1 MNYCLFGKEDAVMSF
16 IVDYQN
22 AHADASAYN
31 CLGFIL
37 GKTEVIGLKKEK
49 ASDSLVDV
57 FKKCLAKN
65 YIRATQK
72 KTWEPERATFVL
84 FNLTTFYDL
93 AFHFHVIRVNF
104 DGTVDNKPDNKPAES
119 FANLEEFAAKYPE
132 YNLDTAMYFVLD

>member
-1 MNYCLFGKEDAVMSF
+1 MSF
-16 IVDYQN
+16 IVDYLN

-37 GKTEVIGLKKEK
+37 GKTEIIGLKKEK

-72 KTWEPERATFVL
+72 KSFDDGKTSFVL
-84 FNLTTFYDL
+84 FELSRFYDL
-93 AFHFHVIRVNF
+93 AFRFHVIRVNF

-119 FANLEEFAAKYPE
+119 FANLEEFAAKYSE